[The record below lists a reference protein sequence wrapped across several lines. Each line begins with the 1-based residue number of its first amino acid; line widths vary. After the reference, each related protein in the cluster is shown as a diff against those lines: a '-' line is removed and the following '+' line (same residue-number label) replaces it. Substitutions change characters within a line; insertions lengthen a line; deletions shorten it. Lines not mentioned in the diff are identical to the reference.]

1 MLAVVILGQSAA
13 LLWFSCLLYAT
24 RHRVKELERDGTAA
38 LLRRDRDVLGESLGF
53 VRADNAKLRKDLEAL
68 TGRVAELA
76 SLSLAESPDVAALR
90 KDLALK
96 TKQIEGL
103 QNWCGQLEKANE
115 SILASLATH
124 VTNAVANTLYRL
136 ATSVKDQPSA

>member
-1 MLAVVILGQSAA
+1 MTIALWIAILCLAARD
-13 LLWFSCLLYAT
+13 YAKS
-24 RHRVKELERDGTAA
+24 HRIGELERDATAGM
-38 LLRRDRDVLGESLGF
+38 LGDDLEF

-68 TGRVAELA
+68 AGRVAELA

-96 TKQIEGL
+96 TTQIVSL
-103 QNWCGQLEKANE
+103 QIWCRGLEKANE

-124 VTNAVANTLYRL
+124 ATNAVANTLYRL